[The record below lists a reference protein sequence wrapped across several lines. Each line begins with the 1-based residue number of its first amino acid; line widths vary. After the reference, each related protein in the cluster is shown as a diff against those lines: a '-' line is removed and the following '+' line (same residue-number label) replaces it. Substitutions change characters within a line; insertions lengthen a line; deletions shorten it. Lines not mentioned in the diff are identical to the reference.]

1 MKYSKNKKVS
11 FDSGTHSYFLKDKK
25 LTSVTTLINNFK
37 NEFDSDFWS
46 KKIAKKENTTQEII
60 LKKWKDKAFKSTE
73 IGTAIHKIFEDYRN
87 VNYCVTNGKLEF
99 EYNKLNAEFM
109 EDFNLKK
116 EVSLKFINDFF
127 VTKRL
132 IPIESEFIVYNDFL
146 AGQLDMICKDQECNF
161 YILDFKTNEKI
172 DTYSYG
178 KRMKG
183 IFSHLDDASYF
194 HYCLQLSIYKRM
206 LKEYDI
212 KKIFL
217 VHITAEK
224 YEFIEC
230 IDVMHDIDIDS
241 LKGLINQN

>member
-25 LTSVTTLINNFK
+25 LTSVTTLINKFK

-46 KKIAKKENTTQEII
+46 KKIAKKENTTQELI

-73 IGTAIHKIFEDYRN
+73 IGTAIHKIFEDYTN

-99 EYNKLNAEFM
+99 EYKKLNAEFM
-109 EDFNLKK
+109 KDFNLKK

-127 VTKRL
+127 ITKRL

-146 AGQLDMICKDQECNF
+146 AGQLDMICKDHENNF
-161 YILDFKTNEKI
+161 YIIDFKTNEKI

-178 KRMKG
+178 KKMKG
-183 IFSHLDDASYF
+183 IFSEIDDCSYF
-194 HYCLQLSIYKRM
+194 HYSLQLSIYKKL
-206 LKEYDI
+206 LKDYNID
-212 KKIFL
+212 KIFL
-217 VHITAEK
+217 IHITSEK

-230 IDVMHDIDIDS
+230 KDLMENIDINI
-241 LKGLINQN
+241 LKEQI